1 MTQCFVL
8 APTTII
14 NKMKTSREVAALIKK
29 YIEGNI
35 SSLESIQLDQWIKE
49 KPEHE
54 EFFKKILIEDE
65 LFEDA
70 LTWVNLNQT
79 DHTEW
84 LEDIKSDTLQKIRKA
99 EPKPIRSK
107 KRVWIYYA
115 AAAILLFGFGY
126 SFLNYR
132 SQTITEVDAELSAV
146 QPGSNKAELS
156 LSDGRTINLRSDKD
170 GIVIDEDLAYSD
182 GTPLLE
188 VNKKEL
194 TKIMATI
201 QVPKGGKYQIKLPDG
216 SKVWLN
222 SMSKLEYPLAF
233 DPNRRTVKL
242 EGEGYFE
249 VAKLNKN
256 DKRVPFEVISSSQ
269 TIEVTGTQF
278 NVSAYPED
286 AQTVSTLVEGSIN
299 VHSASGKISLSPN
312 QQAINSANGLSK
324 RAVEVESFIA
334 WKNNKFMFYETEL
347 RDVMKGLSRWYDI
360 QVEYQGNIPA
370 TYFYGEIGR
379 DKNLAEVIRLI
390 EKSGVKFKLKQKGST
405 YKLIII

>member
-1 MTQCFVL
+1 
-8 APTTII
+8 
-14 NKMKTSREVAALIKK
+14 
-29 YIEGNI
+29 
-35 SSLESIQLDQWIKE
+35 
-49 KPEHE
+49 
-54 EFFKKILIEDE
+54 

>member
-1 MTQCFVL
+1 MFVL

-35 SSLESIQLDQWIKE
+35 SSLESVRLDQWIKE

-54 EFFKKILIEDE
+54 AFFKKLLTDDE

-70 LTWVNLNQT
+70 LVWVNLNQS
-79 DHTEW
+79 DHAVW
-84 LEDIKSDTLQKIRKA
+84 LEDMKSDTLQKIRNA
-99 EPKPIRSK
+99 EAKPIRYK
-107 KRVWIYYA
+107 KRTWLYYA
-115 AAAILLFGFGY
+115 AAIVLMLGIGY
-126 SFLNYR
+126 SFYHYR
-132 SQTITEVDAELSAV
+132 TPDFTEIDAELSSV
-146 QPGSNKAELS
+146 LPGSNKAELK

-170 GIVIDEDLAYSD
+170 GIVIDQDLEYSD
-182 GTPLLE
+182 GTPLLA
-188 VNKKEL
+188 VDKKDL
-194 TKIMATI
+194 SKIMATI
-201 QVPKGGKYQIKLPDG
+201 NVPKGGKYQIVLPDG

-233 DPNRRTVKL
+233 EPNRRTVKL

-256 DKRVPFEVISSSQ
+256 NKRVPFEVISSAQ

-278 NVSAYPED
+278 NVSAYPDE
-286 AQTVSTLVEGSIN
+286 AQTISTLVEGSIN
-299 VHSASGKISLSPN
+299 IHSASGKVSLTPN
-312 QQAINSANGLSK
+312 QQAINTASGLSK
-324 RAVEVESFIA
+324 RTVDVESFIA

-390 EKSGVKFKLKQKGST
+390 ENSGVKFKLKQKGST

>member
-1 MTQCFVL
+1 MFVL

-35 SSLESIQLDQWIKE
+35 SSLESVQLDQWIKE

-54 EFFKKILIEDE
+54 AFFKKLLTDDE

-70 LTWVNLNQT
+70 LVWVNLNQS
-79 DHTEW
+79 DHAIW
-84 LEDIKSDTLQKIRKA
+84 LEDMKSDTLQKIRKA
-99 EPKPIRSK
+99 KAKPIRTK
-107 KRVWIYYA
+107 KRTWLYYA
-115 AAAILLFGFGY
+115 AAIFLMLGIGY
-126 SFLNYR
+126 SFYHYR
-132 SQTITEVDAELSAV
+132 TPDFTEIDAELSAV
-146 QPGSNKAELS
+146 LPGSNKAELK

-170 GIVIDEDLAYSD
+170 GIVIDQDLEYSD
-182 GTPLLE
+182 GTPLLS
-188 VNKKEL
+188 VDKKDL
-194 TKIMATI
+194 SKIMATI
-201 QVPKGGKYQIKLPDG
+201 NVPKGGKYQIVLPDG

-233 DPNRRTVKL
+233 DPNKRTVKL

-256 DKRVPFEVISSSQ
+256 NKRVPFEVICNAQ

-278 NVSAYPED
+278 NVSAYPDE
-286 AQTVSTLVEGSIN
+286 AQTISTLVEGSIN
-299 VHSASGKISLSPN
+299 IHSASGKVSLTPN
-312 QQAINSANGLSK
+312 QQAINTANGLSK
-324 RAVEVESFIA
+324 RTVDVESFIA